1 MASVAFML
9 LPFLPANAFELDL
22 RTARIEANAV
32 NESQKRAIK
41 ELEKHLSMIASA
53 RAPSPKSEPA
63 VFVLGRPAPG
73 CAEAGEH
80 EAKVNFVVLSAIPSA
95 GSAFFLKLMSDL
107 MSVFRCKAGRAAF
120 KALRP
125 CRHVFP
131 Y

>member
-1 MASVAFML
+1 MKINHPDSPCSAPAGSCGLVARLASVAFML

-32 NESQKRAIK
+32 NESQKRAIN

-53 RAPSPKSEPA
+53 RALSPKSVPA

-80 EAKVNFVVLSAIPSA
+80 EALAKAVDGKIYFWGDDTGRYTKPPKVS
-95 GSAFFLKLMSDL
+95 
-107 MSVFRCKAGRAAF
+107 
-120 KALRP
+120 
-125 CRHVFP
+125 
-131 Y
+131 